1 MAKRAAAEKAS
12 KDAGS
17 GADPDKLVRQQAGT
31 YRTGDE
37 RFEIREGDAGWFLV
51 DSQQTN
57 EFGQELIQGP
67 FPTLKAVRAA
77 LPEARVAAPASRPA
91 NVAQKSAAAAKGDK
105 ADKADKPAK
114 TPPAP
119 PPPKWVERLS
129 RTEASDVR
137 KLIAA
142 LERAGVDD
150 AEGLVRRDREGLL
163 PAVATR
169 LVERALEE
177 IVDDLP
183 AAERDAGRALI
194 RHAAEVLS
202 GKGTARREPLPGWI
216 LVEIGPQPEP
226 PNRRIDLRK

>member
-1 MAKRAAAEKAS
+1 MAEAAKAA
-12 KDAGS
+12 KPATDAGA

-67 FPTLKAVRAA
+67 FPTLKAVRAV
-77 LPEARVAAPASRPA
+77 LPEARAATLASRPA
-91 NVAQKSAAAAKGDK
+91 KAPKKGAAAPKAAK
-105 ADKADKPAK
+105 ADKSAKSPA
-114 TPPAP
+114 AP
-119 PPPKWVERLS
+119 PPPPTWIERLP
-129 RTEASDVR
+129 RAEASDVR

-169 LVERALEE
+169 LAERALEE
-177 IVDDLP
+177 IIDDLP
-183 AAERDAGRALI
+183 TAERDAGRVLV
-194 RHAAEVLS
+194 RRAAEVLS

-216 LVEIGPQPEP
+216 LVEIGAEPEP